1 MDFIGRNGYRTGI
14 NDDDNTAFIRNPR
27 NAVFSEN
34 GAPPSVYI
42 DNEVVFDLNLLYSLY
57 LSDVDE
63 IYIDKTGFS
72 GMGGSSGNIKIFL
85 KKGVKTDF
93 YRTKYTS
100 LIVTKGFAKNI
111 DYKNSQ
117 FETQK
122 EFYSFGTLNWTSKVL
137 IKENQN
143 YEIAFP
149 KGNQT
154 AIQVLI
160 EGFTADGQL
169 ISEIKKIPV
178 LKSM

>member
-1 MDFIGRNGYRTGI
+1 MI
-14 NDDDNTAFIRNPR
+14 NFNEIVQSQSYDGFMFLWINP
-27 NAVFSEN
+27 
-34 GAPPSVYI
+34 
-42 DNEVVFDLNLLYSLY
+42 LLWR
-57 LSDVDE
+57 
-63 IYIDKTGFS
+63 KW
-72 GMGGSSGNIKIFL
+72 
-85 KKGVKTDF
+85 
-93 YRTKYTS
+93 
-100 LIVTKGFAKNI
+100 FAKNI